1 MLFLYVFIVLE
12 HVKQR
17 LLIWSSMS
25 SDLQI
30 INNRGISRSVSAR
43 FLHCCAP
50 SAAGSIR
57 LLGSIKVVLS
67 NYVGF
72 KARLDHP
79 KTMLQDI
86 AAKLKCS
93 RDGLGLWL
101 PWAPSGNFGC
111 RYHIDLVID
120 TFIYSKM
127 SNIWKLFLE
136 HSLCF
141 PQRVSWQVL
150 AASSV
155 VPWVHRRY

>member
-1 MLFLYVFIVLE
+1 
-12 HVKQR
+12 
-17 LLIWSSMS
+17 MS

-30 INNRGISRSVSAR
+30 INNRGTSRSAACLLSAVCR
-43 FLHCCAP
+43 Q
-50 SAAGSIR
+50 SAKEFPEQLGFYTVAR
-57 LLGSIKVVLS
+57 LLLQVLFVSWDQIKVVLS

-101 PWAPSGNFGC
+101 PWAPSGNFAC

-120 TFIYSKM
+120 TFIYSKICKIFSKM
-127 SNIWKLFLE
+127 RN
-136 HSLCF
+136 
-141 PQRVSWQVL
+141 V
-150 AASSV
+150 
-155 VPWVHRRY
+155 